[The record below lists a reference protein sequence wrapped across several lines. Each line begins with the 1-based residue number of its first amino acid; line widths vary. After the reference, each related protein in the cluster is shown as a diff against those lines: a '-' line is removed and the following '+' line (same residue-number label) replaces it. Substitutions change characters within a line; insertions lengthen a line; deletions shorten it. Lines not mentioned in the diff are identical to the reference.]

1 MKKLIDTLVLRTM
14 LLIAVLCFV
23 NTVNAQTSDEPI
35 ITFHTNIYD
44 SYGEANQFS
53 LVIGTVDPGQYI
65 DIDCGYGKIEYET
78 QQAVPDSL
86 SQITGTFIS
95 CQVSKEGIVKIYG
108 DPNQIDYFNASGCY
122 ISWIEF
128 ANPASID
135 VLDLSHNELER
146 LDLSEMTNVQALYLS
161 DNAFRAET
169 PLKIGG
175 NKPKL
180 QILEIS
186 IIENM
191 DESFNLSDY
200 PALASF
206 DGYNNQG
213 LKRCDPT
220 GCPNLMRLTL
230 DVTPVETVDVSKNP
244 YLMILNIS
252 NTKITSIDVSKN
264 PYLKELYCDHTGSYN
279 NGYKIEQLDITNNPN
294 LIHLFCSG
302 NKLTSID
309 ISKCPNLVTLAAT
322 DNYLTSIDV
331 SNNPELYIVELNKN
345 CLDFATLP
353 LDPGTWNTYYYEQ
366 RNFPVEKSY
375 KKGHVFDYSARV
387 LREGTVTE
395 AVLYSV
401 SESSPESASP
411 VDESCY
417 TYADGVLTI
426 KDVPQ
431 DSVYIAF
438 ANTMFPDAI
447 LRTDKFKV
455 KSEDDYGKNVKVLSF
470 TTGVAE
476 GSTISFGVGVLGAS
490 NENPVEFYVNFGD
503 GNLQTFTATSTNVP
517 AISNVTGTRVGYG
530 AIEVYMQ
537 EGKDISAFDIMDVA
551 MYSADVTAA
560 ATLRNLRI
568 ANAGLYSIDLS
579 WNRCLE
585 TLDLSGNNF
594 STLSLAGNNGS
605 YEKNTLRDINLS
617 HNKLAEVTLNNVQAI
632 KALDLSYNQLTSID
646 LSDADYILSVNLSN
660 NMFETLDFTWC
671 YEMTRLDVSHNN
683 LTSIILP
690 TESSI
695 KYFACNDNY
704 FTLSTL
710 PEHGGISENNYVYA
724 PQSDLIIPT
733 KGPGIDL
740 SEQNRVING
749 VGTQYVWKDAS
760 GNTLEEG
767 TDYTNDNG
775 RMVFKNIE
783 AGNIVCEMTN
793 AAFPGFTGDKVF
805 KTTAIEAAGMPT
817 NVVATF
823 TTVNDGDAV
832 SLSLAAAKSGT
843 AVYIGW
849 DGNENLSQYQLETS
863 YRLFAAETKANT
875 EVKVYTYEPTEKI
888 SVFSMT
894 GAKLSSCD
902 MSLLTDAVC
911 INISDAGLSEIKLP
925 AETGNLKELI
935 LDGNNFAAFDFSPY
949 TALTTLSMNN
959 NALTS
964 IDVTGTPNLQ
974 LLSASYNQL
983 KEVKLNNRE
992 MWALYLDGN
1001 NFSEIVLDG
1010 APNISQ
1016 LSLAHNQ
1023 LSQINLDALT
1033 QLRAVALNNNCFTFK
1048 TLPLQKTNWSVYYYS
1063 NQAPINVTP
1072 ENGVVDLS
1080 DQRAVD
1086 GTETVY
1092 RWFLDAPVQNEET
1105 GELEGEELI
1114 IDTEYTLTEG
1124 VTVFLRSFENVMCV
1138 MTNAKLPNVYIYTN
1152 LFDVESAGV
1161 ESVNAASDEV
1171 TVIAMNNTVTVKASE
1186 AGMPINLYSVSGVL
1200 VYSSETV
1207 AGEAVISGVNSG
1219 IYVLTVGSKSYKV
1232 LVK

>member
-1 MKKLIDTLVLRTM
+1 MRKLINTLVLRTM
-14 LLIAVLCFV
+14 LLIVVSGIA
-23 NTVNAQTSDEPI
+23 NTAKAQTSDEPI

-44 SYGEANQFS
+44 SYGETNQFS

-78 QQAVPDSL
+78 QQAIPDSL

-128 ANPASID
+128 ANQASID
-135 VLDLSHNELER
+135 VLDLSHNELQR

-161 DNAFRAET
+161 DNTFCAET

-180 QILEIS
+180 QILEINT
-186 IIENM
+186 IDYM

-206 DGYNNQG
+206 DGYHNQG

-230 DVTPVETVDVSKNP
+230 DVTPVETIDVSKNP
-244 YLMILNIS
+244 YLMILNVS
-252 NTKITSIDVSKN
+252 NTKITSIDVSNN
-264 PYLKELYCDHTGSYN
+264 PYLKELYCDHSGSYN
-279 NGYKIEQLDITNNPN
+279 SEYKIEQLDITNNPN

-309 ISKCPNLVTLAAT
+309 ISKCPKLVTLAVT

-331 SNNPELYIVELNKN
+331 SNNPELYIVQLDKN

-353 LDPGTWNTYYYEQ
+353 LDPGVWNTYYYTQ

-375 KKGHVFDYSARV
+375 KEGQVFDYSSRV
-387 LREGTVTE
+387 LREGTITE

-401 SESSPESASP
+401 SESSPESPSP
-411 VDESCY
+411 VDESYY

-438 ANTMFPDAI
+438 ANSMFPDAI

-455 KSEDDYGKNVKVLSF
+455 KSEEDYGKNVKVFSF
-470 TTGVAE
+470 TTGMAS
-476 GSTISFGVGVLGAS
+476 GTTMSFGVGVLGAS

-503 GNLQTFTATSTNVP
+503 GNMQTFTATSANIP
-517 AISNVTGTRVGYG
+517 ATANVTGTRAGYG
-530 AIEVYMQ
+530 AVEVYMQ
-537 EGKDISAFDIMDVA
+537 EGKEISAVDIRDVA

-568 ANAGLYSIDLS
+568 SNAELYSIDLS

-605 YEKNTLRDINLS
+605 YEKNSLRDINLS
-617 HNKLAEVTLNNVQAI
+617 HNKLFEVTLNNVQAI
-632 KALDLSYNQLTSID
+632 KALDLSYNQLSDID

-660 NMFETLDFTWC
+660 NMFEALDFTWC
-671 YEMTRLDVSHNN
+671 SSMTRLDVSHNN

-690 TESSI
+690 TESNI
-695 KYFACNDNY
+695 KYFACNNNK

-710 PEHGGISENNYVYA
+710 PEHGGIAESNYIYA

-733 KGPGIDL
+733 KGPGVDL
-740 SEQNRVING
+740 SEQNRVVNG

-760 GNTLEEG
+760 GNALVEG

-783 AGNIVCEMTN
+783 VGNIVCEMTN
-793 AAFPGFTGDKVF
+793 AAFPAFTGDKVF
-805 KTTAIEAAGMPT
+805 KTTSIEAAGMPT
-817 NVVATF
+817 NVIATF

-832 SLSLAAAKSGT
+832 SLSLAATNSGT

-863 YRLFAAETKANT
+863 YKLFDANTKANT

-902 MSLLTDAVC
+902 MSQLTDAIC
-911 INISDAGLSEIKLP
+911 INISDAGLTDIKLP
-925 AETGNLKELI
+925 TETGNLSELI
-935 LDGNNFAAFDFSPY
+935 LDGNNFTAFDFSPY
-949 TALTTLSMNN
+949 AALTTLSMNN
-959 NALTS
+959 NALTT
-964 IDVTGTPNLQ
+964 IDVTSNANLQ

-983 KEVKLNNRE
+983 SEVKLNNRE

-1001 NFSEIVLDG
+1001 NFSEISLDG

-1048 TLPLQKTNWSVYYYS
+1048 TLPLQKSNWSVYYYN
-1063 NQAPINVTP
+1063 NQAPINVEP
-1072 ENGVVDLS
+1072 DNGTVDLS
-1080 DQRAVD
+1080 DQRIVD

-1092 RWFLDAPVQNEET
+1092 RWFLDAPVLNEET

-1114 IDTEYTLTEG
+1114 LDTEYTLTEG
-1124 VTVFLRSFENVMCV
+1124 VTVFLKNFENVMCV
-1138 MTNAKLPNVYIYTN
+1138 MTNAKLPNVYMYTN

-1161 ESVNAASDEV
+1161 ENVNVASEEV

-1186 AGMPINLYSVSGVL
+1186 AGMPVNLYAVSGVL
-1200 VYSSETV
+1200 VNSTETV
-1207 AGEAVISGVNSG
+1207 AGDAVISGVNSG